1 MKRITFLA
9 ITLLLGCNLMA
20 QSFYVGTYN
29 IRYNNPDDIAEGNAW
44 KQRCPHLCDFI
55 NFEQPVIFGAQ
66 EVLVDQLHDLQKGLD
81 HYSTLGVGREDG
93 KEAG

>member
-29 IRYNNPDDIAEGNAW
+29 IRYNNPDDIAEGNA
-44 KQRCPHLCDFI
+44 
-55 NFEQPVIFGAQ
+55 
-66 EVLVDQLHDLQKGLD
+66 
-81 HYSTLGVGREDG
+81 
-93 KEAG
+93 